1 MSMGARYIALH
12 KDRLNALLSD
22 PQASLSAFVFDDAN
36 QALITSYSLEQA
48 WDAFRCLLE
57 DDLPELNGGEFLQDA
72 DLGEGCFLISAP
84 QVSSL
89 AEQLAGFSADDLRA
103 MFDSEQFQ
111 AADFYWENVWKENFE
126 EISEM
131 FAGLVT
137 FFEGAASRD
146 EAMLFYVG

>member
-48 WDAFRCLLE
+48 WDAFRCLFE

-72 DLGEGCFLISAP
+72 DLGEGCFLISADAGCP
-84 QVSSL
+84 AWRNSWPASAPKTCGRCLIRSSSRRL
-89 AEQLAGFSADDLRA
+89 
-103 MFDSEQFQ
+103 
-111 AADFYWENVWKENFE
+111 
-126 EISEM
+126 
-131 FAGLVT
+131 T
-137 FFEGAASRD
+137 FTGRTSGKRTSRRFPRC
-146 EAMLFYVG
+146 LPGW

>member
-72 DLGEGCFLISAP
+72 DLGEGCFLISADV
-84 QVSSL
+84 VSSL
-89 AEQLAGFSADDLRA
+89 AEQLAGFTIEDLTRY
-103 MFDSEQFQ
+103 FHSEWFQ
-111 AADFYWENVWKENFE
+111 EAELYWGDTWKNDFKGILEIFE
-126 EISEM
+126 
-131 FAGLVT
+131 GLVK